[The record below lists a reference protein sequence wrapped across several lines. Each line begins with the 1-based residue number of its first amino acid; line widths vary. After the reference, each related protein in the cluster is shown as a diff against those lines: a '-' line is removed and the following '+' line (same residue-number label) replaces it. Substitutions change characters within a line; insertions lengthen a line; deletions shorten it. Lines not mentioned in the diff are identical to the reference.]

1 MHFEI
6 PTEKFVNCHLCLQFT
21 QITLYYSLLHIMIV
35 AGHLNS
41 GFNKLACYLTPL
53 GKDGDSSTDHFTG
66 GLSSIY

>member
-6 PTEKFVNCHLCLQFT
+6 STEKFVNCHLCLQFT
-21 QITLYYSLLHIMIV
+21 QITFCYSLLCTMTV

-53 GKDGDSSTDHFTG
+53 HKDGGSSTGQFTG